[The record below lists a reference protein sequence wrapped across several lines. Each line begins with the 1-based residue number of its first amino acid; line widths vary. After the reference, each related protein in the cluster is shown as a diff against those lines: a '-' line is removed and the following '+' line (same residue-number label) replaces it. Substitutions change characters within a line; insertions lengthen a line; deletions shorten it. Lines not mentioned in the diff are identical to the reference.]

1 MDDLIPTKDGSPV
14 FTHSKD
20 ENEWW
25 AALME
30 KAYAKYKVVFTK
42 RTHPVHLIFR
52 LHGSYEALDSG
63 NLSDALVDF
72 TGGVSELVALET
84 DNGLRVYES
93 DEEKRLEL
101 LSRLEQEVSS
111 LSDSFHVTTL
121 IFARCLRTPW
131 CAAQ

>member
-1 MDDLIPTKDGSPV
+1 MPSKIDMLARREIILI
-14 FTHSKD
+14 
-20 ENEWW
+20 
-25 AALME
+25 
-30 KAYAKYKVVFTK
+30 
-42 RTHPVHLIFR
+42 HLIFR

-111 LSDSFHVTTL
+111 LSDSFRVTTL
-121 IFARCLRTPW
+121 ILARCQRTPW

>member
-1 MDDLIPTKDGSPV
+1 MPSKIIFSTK
-14 FTHSKD
+14 K
-20 ENEWW
+20 N
-25 AALME
+25 
-30 KAYAKYKVVFTK
+30 
-42 RTHPVHLIFR
+42 HPDHLIFR

-111 LSDSFHVTTL
+111 LSDRFRVTTL
-121 IFARCLRTPW
+121 IIARCLRTPW

>member
-1 MDDLIPTKDGSPV
+1 MVGGAHGESICQV
-14 FTHSKD
+14 
-20 ENEWW
+20 
-25 AALME
+25 
-30 KAYAKYKVVFTK
+30 KYIDVVTK
-42 RTHPVHLIFR
+42 RAHPVHLIFR

-111 LSDSFHVTTL
+111 LSDSFCVTTL
-121 IFARCLRTPW
+121 NIARCLRTPW